1 MIGYRDGSMRLPGL
15 VMLAATMVL
24 AGCSSA
30 PTTHAPQVSAAPP
43 APSGQAYDD
52 VIFHA
57 FSLLGTPYRY
67 GGMSPDT
74 GFDCSGLINYVYRES
89 AGVSLPRTTSGL
101 SALPAQ
107 KAKQLQP
114 GDLVL
119 FSMQGRKVN
128 HAGIYVGDG
137 RFLHAPSTGGNVRVD
152 NLQAS
157 HWQRWFAGSRRV
169 LD

>member
-1 MIGYRDGSMRLPGL
+1 MIGYRDCSMRLPGL
-15 VMLAATMVL
+15 MILAAAVVL
-24 AGCSSA
+24 VGCSSA
-30 PTTHAPQVSAAPP
+30 PKTHAPNVSPAPP

-101 SALPAQ
+101 SALPARRSDS
-107 KAKQLQP
+107 LQP

-137 RFLHAPSTGGNVRVD
+137 RFLHAPSTGGHVRVD
-152 NLQAS
+152 NLHAS
-157 HWQRWFAGSRRV
+157 HWQRWFSGSRRV

>member
-1 MIGYRDGSMRLPGL
+1 MIGYRDCSMRLMG
-15 VMLAATMVL
+15 VMMIAATLFL

-30 PTTHAPQVSAAPP
+30 PNTHAPYVSSEPP
-43 APSGQAYDD
+43 AASGQPHDD

-74 GFDCSGLINYVYRES
+74 GFDCSGLINYVFRES

-101 SALPAQ
+101 SALPTQRADP
-107 KAKQLQP
+107 LQP

-119 FSMQGRKVN
+119 FSMAGRKVN

-137 RFLHAPSTGGNVRVD
+137 RFLHAPSSGGHVRVD
-152 NLQAS
+152 SLQAS
-157 HWQRWFAGSRRV
+157 HWQRWYAGSRRV